1 MEELAME
8 NNDKMITITLGNKS
22 FNVLEAKTEEEKRKG
37 LMNITSLPKDAG
49 MIFYW
54 EEPQRVEMWM
64 RDTKIPLD
72 IIFINEDQE
81 VVSVK
86 QGKPDDDT
94 LLSEDNIMYV
104 VELNV
109 NSGVQVGDDLEFDND
124 DDGPVMKVLAP
135 DGSTQMELWG
145 GERIVSR
152 RETKI
157 LIKKAIKAYK
167 SKEDKDYKTLG
178 KYMFK
183 VLHKQDNRK
192 PEYVTKKD

>member
-1 MEELAME
+1 MEEINIKLG
-8 NNDKMITITLGNKS
+8 DKEFKVKKAG
-22 FNVLEAKTEEEKRKG
+22 TEEEKRKG
-37 LMNITSLPKDAG
+37 LMNVESLPEDSG
-49 MIFYW
+49 MLFCW
-54 EEPQRVEMWM
+54 DKPQKVSMWM
-64 RDTKIPLD
+64 HNTKIPLD

-81 VVSVK
+81 VSAVK

-94 LLSEDNIMYV
+94 LLSQDDTLYV
-104 VELNV
+104 VELNKD
-109 NSGVQVGDDLEFDND
+109 SGVKVGDTLDLEDE
-124 DDGPVMKVLAP
+124 DGPVMKVLAP

-157 LIKKAIKAYK
+157 LIKKAIKAYQ
-167 SKEDKDYKTLG
+167 SQSDNDYRTLG

-183 VLHKQDNRK
+183 VLNKQDNRK